1 MQIRNFWVDV
11 ENASGARV
19 GAGPLRASGFE
30 QIEKLS
36 ASGTFSFDVSIADPN
51 LSALAEKRIAICKYV
66 DASGALQTFGGGVID
81 KITTNL
87 NTDGSMMLHV
97 TGNDLTRELTYRSV
111 GTLDLSGGGAGVS
124 NAPNQIMAFAP
135 SGWTI
140 SDGVTLTNVYAGY
153 DGESVLNALL
163 RAGEHIGEH
172 WRLGTNRNVEWIGPA
187 LTFEPSG
194 VRAVQH
200 VNDPVQAETLDTIV
214 VITAIEEISDAAD
227 LISRVIPRGAGNGSA
242 VLTLSACT
250 DSAPTGYT
258 LSLLDNYV
266 KRNDTETAYGRIER
280 VLDFKEI
287 GPLSNTTADVQAAA
301 NMLMMASVEHL
312 RRYGAPQKFFSVEL
326 GNVSKLLKPGTTLRT
341 RCRVLVDGV
350 ARYDLDGSYNI
361 IEVQKQ
367 ISAAGAHTASVV
379 ISTIDRQPQS
389 DSDYL
394 ARQVMDAKV
403 LSAHQQ
409 LGASVDTFTYRDEM
423 DNTHGASFRFWTGDE
438 YTSIQRAVLRFRI
451 QPLRSTVKSVAGLS
465 TTTTSGGGS
474 TTTSGG
480 GSTSGSGGGSSVT
493 SSSGGGATVTSA
505 GSPHGHAA
513 TVYNGVSGNP
523 VYFDGDFLRSAGSTD
538 TFQTQA
544 ELPAGGHTHTT
555 SVPSHTHGVTVPSH
569 THGVTVSSHTHA
581 TPDHSHATPDHA
593 HSLTPNVTMA
603 YGIFEESG
611 ANTLVLTNLI
621 IKLNSGAD
629 LIASVVDI
637 GSGWYALDITDA
649 LTDAVFRP
657 AQENNEIS
665 ITTATAK
672 TARIEAQLTVRG
684 VVQAVAYG

>member
-1 MQIRNFWVDV
+1 
-11 ENASGARV
+11 
-19 GAGPLRASGFE
+19 
-30 QIEKLS
+30 
-36 ASGTFSFDVSIADPN
+36 
-51 LSALAEKRIAICKYV
+51 
-66 DASGALQTFGGGVID
+66 
-81 KITTNL
+81 
-87 NTDGSMMLHV
+87 
-97 TGNDLTRELTYRSV
+97 
-111 GTLDLSGGGAGVS
+111 
-124 NAPNQIMAFAP
+124 
-135 SGWTI
+135 
-140 SDGVTLTNVYAGY
+140 
-153 DGESVLNALL
+153 
-163 RAGEHIGEH
+163 
-172 WRLGTNRNVEWIGPA
+172 
-187 LTFEPSG
+187 
-194 VRAVQH
+194 VQH

-242 VLTLSACT
+242 VLTLAACT
-250 DSAPTGYT
+250 DSAPAGYT
-258 LSLLDNYV
+258 LSLLGNYV
-266 KRNDTETAYGRIER
+266 KRNDTETDYGRIER
-280 VLDFKEI
+280 VLDFKGI

-312 RRYGAPQKFFSVEL
+312 RRYGAPQKFYRFDL
-326 GNVSKLLKPGTTLRT
+326 GNVSKLLKPGTTLRA

-394 ARQVMDAKV
+394 ARQAMDAKV

-423 DNTHGASFRFWTGDE
+423 DNTHGASFRFWAGDE

-451 QPLRSTVKSVAGLS
+451 QPLRSTVKSVAGSS
-465 TTTTSGGGS
+465 T

-480 GSTSGSGGGSSVT
+480 GSTSGSGGGSTVS
-493 SSSGGGATVTSA
+493 SSSGGGTTPTS
-505 GSPHGHAA
+505 GTESSGHAHA
-513 TVYNGVSGNP
+513 LSISSGTIAYDVGLTSFGALVANGGWGGASVSGI
-523 VYFDGDFLRSAGSTD
+523 
-538 TFQTQA
+538 QA
-544 ELPAGGHTHTT
+544 NTANHTHN
-555 SVPSHTHGVTVPSH
+555 
-569 THGVTVSSHTHA
+569 VTVSSHTHDVSVPDHSHS
-581 TPDHSHATPDHA
+581 TPDHS
-593 HSLTPNVTMA
+593 HSLTPNVSMV

-611 ANTLVLTNLI
+611 GNTLVLANLI

-629 LIASVVDI
+629 LIASVVNV